1 MLILPTLILTLVLT
15 PDSDPHPGNLR
26 YHLGDERTEVV
37 EQWWLK
43 DELLARAR
51 QPYDKATVDSVPPKQ
66 IPPKQ
71 KRKKADADDASAK
84 RGHGDE
90 L

>member
-1 MLILPTLILTLVLT
+1 MLILPTIILPTLVLT
-15 PDSDPHPGNLR
+15 PNSDPHPGNLR

-37 EQWWLK
+37 EQWWLN

-66 IPPKQ
+66 KS
-71 KRKKADADDASAK
+71 KKADADDASAK

>member
-1 MLILPTLILTLVLT
+1 M
-15 PDSDPHPGNLR
+15 
-26 YHLGDERTEVV
+26 V

-66 IPPKQ
+66 IPPS
-71 KRKKADADDASAK
+71 RSG
-84 RGHGDE
+84 RRRTPTMRPPNEGTGTSSE
-90 L
+90 LHAGG